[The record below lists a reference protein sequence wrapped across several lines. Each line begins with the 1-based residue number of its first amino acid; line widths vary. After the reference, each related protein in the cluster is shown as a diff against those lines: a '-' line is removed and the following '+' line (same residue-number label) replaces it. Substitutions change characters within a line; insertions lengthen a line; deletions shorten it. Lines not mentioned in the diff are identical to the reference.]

1 MASPTSPT
9 VLGALHRLCS
19 VEPNRLLFTW
29 VGDDGRDTGTV
40 TAGELGEATDKVAT
54 ALRGW
59 DLHPGE
65 RAVLVYPPGLDF
77 IPAFTGCL
85 AAGVI
90 PVPVYP
96 PDPTRP
102 GRSSETFARIV
113 ADCGARIALTNA
125 TYDRARKVAAVAG
138 FFGRSVANTPDLT
151 WHRTDRRVREPA
163 APGLRHVP
171 ASPDETAFLQYTS
184 GSTGTPKGVVVT
196 HGNIAHELA
205 ANVTDLRLH
214 DGTRGVFWIPQY
226 HDMGLINVILST
238 VSGNSATHLMSPVTF
253 LRDPAIWFEVMSR
266 VGATI
271 TSAPDFAYDLAVR
284 KTTAAQRAGWDLSRL
299 EMAICAAEPVRDRT
313 AREFSAAF
321 AETGLRDDVFFA
333 AYGLAENTASVTNRG
348 QGRATLDKEALSR
361 GEVVNAVEDGRAVV
375 LRGCGRSS
383 KPGDEIRIV
392 DPGTRRPCRPDRV
405 GEIWVRS
412 TTTTAGYWGRPELT
426 AETFHAKLAG
436 VGDPRGYLRTGDLG
450 FLRDGELYVTGR
462 IKDLMILRGRNVHPG
477 DVEDTVRDCNPLLR
491 PGGTMAFSVDDG
503 VRDHLVVLVEVRT
516 DRLNREDALRV
527 WDDVRTHVGLE
538 HGLTVGTL
546 VIGRPGVAAK
556 TSSGKLRRQVVRQ
569 SFTDGALSEKDGVL
583 HTFRSSGHELQEA
596 M

>member
-1 MASPTSPT
+1 MTSPSSPT
-9 VLGALHRLCS
+9 VLGALRRLCS
-19 VEPNRLLFTW
+19 VEPARLLFTW
-29 VGDDGRDTGTV
+29 VGDDGRDAGTL
-40 TAGELGEATDKVAT
+40 TAGGLGEATDKIAT

-59 DLHPGE
+59 GLRAGD

-77 IPAFTGCL
+77 IAAFTGCL
-85 AAGVI
+85 AAGVV

-102 GRSSETFARIV
+102 GRSMDTFAKIV
-113 ADCGARIALTNA
+113 ADCGARAALTNA
-125 TYDRARKVAAVAG
+125 TYDRARKIAAVAG
-138 FFGRSVANTPDLT
+138 LFGRSTTNVPELT
-151 WHRTDRRVREPA
+151 WYRTDRRFRGDAGTVARHEP
-163 APGLRHVP
+163 V
-171 ASPDETAFLQYTS
+171 SPDETAFLQYTS

-238 VSGNSATHLMSPVTF
+238 VCGNSATHLMSPVTF
-253 LRDPAIWFEVMSR
+253 LRDPAVWFAVMSR

-271 TSAPDFAYDLAVR
+271 TSAPNFAYDLAVR

-313 AREFSAAF
+313 AREFTEAF
-321 AETGLRDDVFFA
+321 AGTGLREDVFFA

-348 QGRATLDKEALSR
+348 QGRAVVDKDALAQ
-361 GEVVNAVEDGRAVV
+361 GKVVRTSETGRATI

-383 KPGDEIRIV
+383 KAGDEIRIV
-392 DPGTRRPCRPDRV
+392 DPATRLPCAAERV
-405 GEIWVRS
+405 GEVWVRS

-426 AETFHAKLAG
+426 AEIFHARLEG
-436 VGDPRGYLRTGDLG
+436 VDDPRGWLRTGDLG
-450 FLRDGELYVTGR
+450 FLLDGELYVTGR
-462 IKDLMILRGRNVHPG
+462 IKDLMIIRGRNVYPG

-491 PGGTMAFSVDDG
+491 PGGTMVFSVDGDTG
-503 VRDHLVVLVEVRT
+503 SRVVVLVETRA
-516 DRLNREDALRV
+516 DRIDAEDARRI
-527 WDDVRTHVGLE
+527 WEDVRTCVGLD
-538 HGLTVGTL
+538 HGITVDTL
-546 VIGRPGVAAK
+546 LIGRPGLAAK
-556 TSSGKLRRQVVRQ
+556 TSSGKLRRQVAGR
-569 SFTDGALSEKDGVL
+569 SFSDGSLSGSDEVL
-583 HTFRSSGHELQEA
+583 HVFHSPGHELQEA